1 MTVSE
6 RYRNPWSSSEI
17 NKVCNEYEVKNL
29 PIAEIAKL
37 HKRGEYAILHM
48 LAKEGVI
55 LESWADVKGWSFEKH
70 RVKFQDDAVSLD
82 DNDDP
87 NDEDYVYESDED
99 DEDYSVVDSDEEEE
113 EEEEEEDAD
122 DCDSDSD
129 YEEEKDDDASVD
141 SDSDYVD
148 DEEDEEFDPHSIKQ
162 KAHFLNQI
170 TEALKFFVFAA

>member
-6 RYRNPWSSSEI
+6 RYRNPWSTSEI
-17 NKVCNEYEVKNL
+17 NKLCNEYEVKNL

-70 RVKFQDDAVSLD
+70 RVKFQDVVDDAESLD

-99 DEDYSVVDSDEEEE
+99 DEDYSVVDSDEDEEE
-113 EEEEEEDAD
+113 AD

-129 YEEEKDDDASVD
+129 YEEEEAEDDCD
-141 SDSDYVD
+141 SDSDY
-148 DEEDEEFDPHSIKQ
+148 EDERDEQFDPYIIKQ
-162 KAHFLNQI
+162 KAHFLTQI

>member
-6 RYRNPWSSSEI
+6 RYRNHWSSSEI

-99 DEDYSVVDSDEEEE
+99 DEDYSVVDSDEEED
-113 EEEEEEDAD
+113 DAD

-129 YEEEKDDDASVD
+129 YEEDASVD

>member
-1 MTVSE
+1 
-6 RYRNPWSSSEI
+6 
-17 NKVCNEYEVKNL
+17 VCNEYEVKNL

-99 DEDYSVVDSDEEEE
+99 DEDYSVVDSDEEED
-113 EEEEEEDAD
+113 DAD

-129 YEEEKDDDASVD
+129 YEEDASVD

>member
-113 EEEEEEDAD
+113 DDD